1 MDNSTCKYSLD
12 VNKEGK
18 KYMRLFEIIMLVI
31 VALWALPAMAQDV
44 DPGYGGDST
53 VVDANTPD
61 EQAFDDLVDGDVDP
75 GTGDGGG
82 TVGDGGGTTDP
93 GAGGDTDGDDGG
105 TGGGKD
111 KVRKRNF
118 GAIVSAE
125 AHRLKAAGA
134 SKKGFGSWVKN
145 HPENPSNVAGS
156 AKPSSSGS
164 GSARK
169 PGKKPK

>member
-1 MDNSTCKYSLD
+1 MDNSTCKHSLG
-12 VNKEGK
+12 VYREGK
-18 KYMRLFEIIMLVI
+18 QYMRLFEIIMLVI
-31 VALWALPAMAQDV
+31 VALWALPAMAQDMDM
-44 DPGYGGDST
+44 DPGSGGGDTT

-61 EQAFDDLVDGDVDP
+61 EQAFDDLVGDGDVDP
-75 GTGDGGG
+75 GTGGDGG
-82 TVGDGGGTTDP
+82 TVG
-93 GAGGDTDGDDGG
+93 GGDTGGDSDGDGG

-164 GSARK
+164 GAARK